1 MQLIGKDMIQAIEWK
16 KGCFGVTTGTYKT
29 VQVLHCLTNGNVTA
43 HFPEG
48 DESADMVA
56 GTDVV
61 LDSVDIT
68 INTGSWAFN

>member
-1 MQLIGKDMIQAIEWK
+1 MQKLDRDIIQAVEWK
-16 KGCFGVTTGTYKT
+16 KGCFGITTGTHES
-29 VQVLHCLTNGNVTA
+29 VQVLHCLANGNVTA

-61 LDSVDIT
+61 LDRVDIT